1 LGASA
6 PRACEPNQRF
16 AATLVAYVGDEAAS
30 AKAQL
35 QAFGEAD
42 DRLVMDIAP
51 AKNRSLKVGA
61 PVTVRLSGEGIEVD
75 PSQVDFEWNGRLNSA
90 VFAARVGANTAQSLI
105 LRFHVFVADVPIAS
119 IPMALTVRSK
129 EAQAETQEIVERRLP
144 SSAFASYASKDAS
157 TVSQRLS
164 TLQRWSPNLDIFQ
177 DCLDLRP
184 NAAFQPQL
192 EAQIRARDVFL
203 LFWSRNAAAS
213 PWVRW
218 EYHTACETKDLS
230 AILPMP
236 LEDPELAPP
245 PAELA
250 DRHLRDRFMVAAYAL
265 ERVRAESGHA

>member
-1 LGASA
+1 MLVTATAKGAGGLNLAGKS
-6 PRACEPNQRF
+6 RETDLACACAGSR
-16 AATLVAYVGDEAAS
+16 
-30 AKAQL
+30 
-35 QAFGEAD
+35 
-42 DRLVMDIAP
+42 
-51 AKNRSLKVGA
+51 
-61 PVTVRLSGEGIEVD
+61 
-75 PSQVDFEWNGRLNSA
+75 NSY
-90 VFAARVGANTAQSLI
+90 RGSDNQSL
-105 LRFHVFVADVPIAS
+105 VADVADVAVS
-119 IPMALTVRSK
+119 MAGTDRYRSN
-129 EAQAETQEIVERRLP
+129 
-144 SSAFASYASKDAS
+144 AFALYASKDAS

-218 EYHTACETKDLS
+218 EYQTACETKNLN
-230 AILPMP
+230 AILSMP

-265 ERVRAESGHA
+265 ERIRTDSGHA

>member
-1 LGASA
+1 
-6 PRACEPNQRF
+6 
-16 AATLVAYVGDEAAS
+16 
-30 AKAQL
+30 
-35 QAFGEAD
+35 
-42 DRLVMDIAP
+42 
-51 AKNRSLKVGA
+51 
-61 PVTVRLSGEGIEVD
+61 
-75 PSQVDFEWNGRLNSA
+75 
-90 VFAARVGANTAQSLI
+90 
-105 LRFHVFVADVPIAS
+105 
-119 IPMALTVRSK
+119 MALTVRSK
-129 EAQAETQEIVERRLP
+129 EAQAETQEIVEGRLP